1 MSPDIIVIGGG
12 LAGTALTYALA
23 RAGVKVL
30 LLEQGRIGGEASGAT
45 MGMALWIGMSSETE
59 IVQAVEGFRR
69 LPRLEDEL
77 EADLSYRLLPSL
89 VLAPSE
95 AILAKLRRQAD
106 RLQQAGLPARLA
118 NPADIAELEPALDCS
133 RIIGALYAEQGHLDG
148 AALTRAYAKAAQRLG
163 AGIREFVSVRGFAV
177 ERRRI
182 VAVHTDQATFTP
194 GQVVLAAGAWTRQLA
209 VLAGIDVPVY
219 QLHGQALATAPLAA
233 ILNCMLMVARPGGYS
248 DLERRVA
255 DSVAAGGSW
264 TNWQDEKEALD
275 TSLVQL
281 RDGRILLGQISRASP
296 RPRLSLRPTAIKRIQ
311 QRAARLVPVLAD
323 VPIQRSWIAPV
334 SFTPTQEP
342 MLGPL
347 PGCQNLF
354 VCAGFKSI
362 LITAPVASETLAQQI
377 VTAGQPR
384 PGRARTGAKILRR

>member
-23 RAGVKVL
+23 RAGVRVL
-30 LLEQGRIGGEASGAT
+30 LLEQGRIAGEASGAT
-45 MGMALWIGMSSETE
+45 MGMALWIGMSSEAE
-59 IVQAVEGFRR
+59 IAQVVKGFRR

-77 EADLSYRLLPSL
+77 EVDLSYRLLPSL

-106 RLQQAGLPARLA
+106 RLQQSGLPARLVD
-118 NPADIAELEPALDCS
+118 PADIAELEPALDCS
-133 RIIGALYAEQGHLDG
+133 RITGALYAEQGHLDG
-148 AALTRAYAKAAQRLG
+148 AALTQAYAKAAQRLG
-163 AGIREFVSVRGFAV
+163 AEILEFITVRGFAW
-177 ERRRI
+177 EQRRI
-182 VAVHTDQATFTP
+182 VAVHTDQAIFAP
-194 GQVVLAAGAWTRQLA
+194 GQVVLAAGAWTPQLA
-209 VLAGIDVPVY
+209 ALAGVEVPVY
-219 QLHGQALATAPLAA
+219 QLHGQALATAALAP

-255 DSVAAGGSW
+255 ASLAAGGRW
-264 TNWQDEKEALD
+264 ETWQDEKEALD

-281 RDGRILLGQISRASP
+281 RDGRILLGQISRASAK
-296 RPRLSLRPTAIKRIQ
+296 PRLSLQAKAIRRIQ
-311 QRAARLVPVLAD
+311 QEAARLVPVLAE
-323 VPIQRSWIAPV
+323 VSIQRSWIAPV

-342 MLGPL
+342 MLGPI

-362 LITAPVASETLAQQI
+362 LITAPVASDTLAQQI